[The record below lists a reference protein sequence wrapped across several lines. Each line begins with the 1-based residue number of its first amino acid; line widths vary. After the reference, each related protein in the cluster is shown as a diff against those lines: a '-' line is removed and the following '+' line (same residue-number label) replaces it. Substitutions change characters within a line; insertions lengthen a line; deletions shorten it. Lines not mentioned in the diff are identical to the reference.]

1 MSPRPT
7 EDLVRLTD
15 TADRFVRALS
25 THRSRLPA
33 PLCDVPE
40 QGLGEACE
48 LFAQWLVR
56 RGFAGVTIVSGRAG
70 RPSRPHC
77 WLEAAGV
84 VVDIAP
90 RQVDPEGP
98 SIVVL
103 DVAHFRPDG
112 GVQRR
117 RPLRAGHPRLRWIS
131 EACAVLAPELIE
143 PM

>member
-1 MSPRPT
+1 MAPRPT

-15 TADRFVRALS
+15 TARRFVHALS

-33 PLCDVPE
+33 PLSEVPE
-40 QGLGEACE
+40 RGLGEACE
-48 LFAQWLVR
+48 LLAQWLVH
-56 RGFAGVTIVSGRAG
+56 RGFADVTIVSGRAG
-70 RPSRPHC
+70 RPSRAHC
-77 WLEAAGV
+77 WLEAAGF

-103 DVAHFRPDG
+103 DLAHFRPDG
-112 GVQRR
+112 EVRRR
-117 RPLRAGHPRLRWIS
+117 RPHRAGHPRLRWLT
-131 EACAVLAPELIE
+131 EACAVLAPELID